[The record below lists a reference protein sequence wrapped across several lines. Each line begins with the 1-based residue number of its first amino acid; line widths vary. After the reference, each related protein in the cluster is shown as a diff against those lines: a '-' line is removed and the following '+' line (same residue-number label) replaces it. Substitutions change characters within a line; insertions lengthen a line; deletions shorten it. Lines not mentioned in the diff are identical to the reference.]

1 MSVGR
6 LKEVRIDRGKSQK
19 EIAFLL
25 HTTQQQYSKYEIGI
39 QMLPVEKLVILADF
53 YNTSIDYLLGR
64 TDEREP
70 YPKSILMDKGKI
82 LIQQ

>member
-6 LKEVRIDRGKSQK
+6 LKEIRIDRGKSQYD
-19 EIAFLL
+19 IARII

-39 QMLPVEKLVILADF
+39 QMIPLEKIVVLADY
-53 YNTSIDYLLGR
+53 YNTSVDYLLGR

-70 YPKSILMDKGKI
+70 YPKSILMEKTKI
-82 LIQQ
+82 LVQQ